1 MDLAFMVPEWQL
13 PSSRDPAVLRAELEW
28 LEAEYRACKDL
39 LDEILADMKRAKPE
53 EHLLI

>member
-1 MDLAFMVPEWQL
+1 MVPEWQL